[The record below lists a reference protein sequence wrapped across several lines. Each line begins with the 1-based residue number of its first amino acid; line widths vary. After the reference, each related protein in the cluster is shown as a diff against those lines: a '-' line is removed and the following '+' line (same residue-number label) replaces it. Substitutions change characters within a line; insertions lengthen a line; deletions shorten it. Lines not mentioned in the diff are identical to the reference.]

1 MYKISLNKQNI
12 YEQDMPEGSS
22 RRFHKQSSYDSIR
35 YYKVVKQN
43 MMKISRR
50 GYEENDK
57 RSFSPK
63 ELIRLKKAKE
73 E

>member
-1 MYKISLNKQNI
+1 
-12 YEQDMPEGSS
+12 
-22 RRFHKQSSYDSIR
+22 
-35 YYKVVKQN
+35 

-63 ELIRLKKAKE
+63 ELIRLINKAKE
-73 E
+73 DIDIN